1 MRTVISFAAAC
12 AVTLALF
19 DFMHGLISGQVRDRE
34 RPVQATAVQLITL
47 NHATDAGVAGAG
59 GGGQA
64 QPVEPVTMQSFS
76 SPVRADS
83 NETPVSPSLP
93 TPNQRIELPSPA
105 VAPLDDPPVR
115 GSPAVAVAKQPILP
129 LTQSQPGEAKMRTPP
144 PTGKNVKTSPM
155 TKKPPAVLPAN
166 PLVKPPAKSPA
177 AAPRAFPPRQTVD
190 RESQAGA
197 GAGPAKDNVATS
209 GGGSFGA
216 SSKQTDAGATS
227 GGKDAGASGNSP
239 VGILSQTRPDYPRDA
254 LQRGQEGWVKVS
266 FTITEQGRIENP
278 AIVSSRPRQI
288 FDQAAL
294 EAIAKWRFRPKMVNG
309 KPVQTNA
316 IQEIRFTLPR

>member
-19 DFMHGLISGQVRDRE
+19 DFMFGLISRQVRDHE
-34 RPVQATAVQLITL
+34 QPVQATAVQLITL
-47 NHATDAGVAGAG
+47 SRATAAGVAGAG

-64 QPVEPVTMQSFS
+64 QPVEPATMQSFS
-76 SPVRADS
+76 SPVRTDA
-83 NETPVSPSLP
+83 NETQASPSLP
-93 TPNQRIELPSPA
+93 IPNQRIELPTPA
-105 VAPLDDPPVR
+105 IAPLDDPPVR
-115 GSPAVAVAKQPILP
+115 GSPAVAVARQPILSP
-129 LTQSQPGEAKMRTPP
+129 TKSQPGEAKTPTPP
-144 PTGKNVKTSPM
+144 PTGKRAKASPT
-155 TKKPPAVLPAN
+155 TKQSPAALPAN
-166 PLVKPPAKSPA
+166 PPVKPSAKSPA
-177 AAPRAFPPRQTVD
+177 TAPRVFPPRQTVD

-197 GAGPAKDNVATS
+197 GAGPAQGNVATS
-209 GGGSFGA
+209 GGGSVGS
-216 SSKQTDAGATS
+216 SSKQTGAGSGS
-227 GGKDAGASGNSP
+227 GGKDTGASGNSP
-239 VGILSQTRPDYPRDA
+239 VGILSQTRPAYPRDA

-294 EAIAKWRFRPKMVNG
+294 EAIVQWRFRPRMVNG

-316 IQEIRFTLPR
+316 VQEIRFTLPR